1 MGPQHCVQAAD
12 MRAVHQ
18 VLARW
23 AGAEG
28 KAVYSSLELSQV
40 LLLNTLP
47 NCTITLS
54 LNHQVS
60 EMTNDSVS
68 RLGLLRR
75 PSWSMLLLE
84 HVDILGLCCPEK
96 PC

>member
-12 MRAVHQ
+12 TRAVHQ

-28 KAVYSSLELSQV
+28 KAVYSSLALSQV
-40 LLLNTLP
+40 LLLNALP
-47 NCTITLS
+47 NCAIITLS

-60 EMTNDSVS
+60 EMINDSVS

-75 PSWSMLLLE
+75 PY
-84 HVDILGLCCPEK
+84 GPCC
-96 PC
+96 C